1 MEDQDVI
8 DLRIIYH
15 VLTKYKLNILVI
27 LTVTTALAFTVVTFW
42 PKQYESSSLVRAKVQ
57 AGPGLFFTQTSD
69 TIALLSGG
77 ASNPAQTYIEMM
89 KSRNVLDAVIK
100 QLELE
105 EGSIDDERLV
115 KDLRFENIRETNLIK
130 ITAKGR
136 TPEAAQKLLDAVI
149 ASFQDLLSTL
159 DQSENSALSV
169 SFQNRITK
177 AKMEMEKAENELE
190 EGSKG
195 TVEYIQLERQVQI
208 TRAVYEMLV
217 KSYEVQKDMGIG
229 HVDFQIIDRPNTP
242 ARPSSPNVL
251 AITVMGFVI
260 GILVSLIYIVLMYR
274 KEARR
279 I

>member
-8 DLRIIYH
+8 DLRIVYH
-15 VLTKYKLNILVI
+15 VLIKYKLNILAI
-27 LTVTTALAFTVVTFW
+27 LTVTTALAFTVVTFL
-42 PKQYESSSLVRAKVQ
+42 PKQYESSALVRAKVQ
-57 AGPGLFFTQTSD
+57 AGPGLFFTHASD
-69 TIALLSGG
+69 AIALLSGG
-77 ASNPAQTYIEMM
+77 ASNPTQTYIEMM
-89 KSRNVLDAVIK
+89 KSRNVLDAVIE
-100 QLELE
+100 QLSLDKD
-105 EGSIDDERLV
+105 SMDDERLI

-136 TPEAAQKLLDAVI
+136 TPEAARKVVDAVV
-149 ASFQDLLSTL
+149 ASFQDLLSNL

-169 SFQNRITK
+169 SFQNRMTK

-195 TVEYIQLERQVQI
+195 TVEYTQLERQVQI

-229 HVDFQIIDRPNTP
+229 HVDFQIIDRPNTQ

-260 GILVSLIYIVLMYR
+260 GILVSLIYVVLMYR